1 MGKKWLSNSN
11 KDISFYLGS
20 YWRQPIRIS
29 NCIDISIQL
38 LKYYT
43 NSHNI
48 MDANTCLMVS
58 DPKRRMRVLKIE
70 NRTRIL

>member
-1 MGKKWLSNSN
+1 LRHLLESV
-11 KDISFYLGS
+11 IV
-20 YWRQPIRIS
+20 P
-29 NCIDISIQL
+29 IDISIQL

-43 NSHNI
+43 NTHNI

>member
-1 MGKKWLSNSN
+1 MKT
-11 KDISFYLGS
+11 
-20 YWRQPIRIS
+20 PIRIS